1 MAVKAE
7 STGAIDA
14 IWVGDSILSKPRL
27 ECIPLLGA
35 IAARTS
41 RVKLGV
47 ACMATIA
54 QRNPVLL
61 ALQWASLDVLSNGRT
76 WLAACMGYPAS
87 QHPMAAKE
95 LEVMGI
101 ASKERPGRL
110 EEMIQ
115 ALRLLW
121 SDEHASFHGKY
132 YSFDDVNLLPK
143 PAQRPC
149 PIYIAGTPRPAQIG
163 ERGVERSLRRIAR
176 YADGWMSN
184 QIELAM
190 FKDYQGRLREMVT
203 EEGRDPNAF
212 KTVLYYG
219 VSVNRDREQA
229 FREAKTFL
237 DAYYQK
243 DFTREG
249 VEIWTACGP
258 VEHCVDCL
266 RGFIEA
272 GVDHVAIR
280 PIGDDLN
287 QQFVMFLGRT
297 YSRAAGGN
305 RQGRLA
311 PRTSRQE
318 DGIYNRSMKPLFSI
332 SRIKRE
338 SMKSSGFASRALG
351 CAFSKVFNS
360 TPTPSAVGYGGIS
373 RCSVTRS

>member
-1 MAVKAE
+1 MLADMTSGKTTFGLTLSNRALITRGTPPSELIDMAVKAE

-115 ALRLLW
+115 SLRLLW

-149 PIYIAGTPRPAQIG
+149 PIYIAGTPRAAQIG

-190 FKDYQGRLREMVT
+190 FKDYQGRLREMFT

-229 FREAKTFL
+229 FREAKAFL

-249 VEIWTACGP
+249 VEIWTACGS

-266 RGFIEA
+266 RGFIDA

-280 PIGDDLN
+280 PIGADLN
-287 QQFVMFLGRT
+287 QQFVIFLEKLVPALQAVT
-297 YSRAAGGN
+297 DKAA
-305 RQGRLA
+305 
-311 PRTSRQE
+311 
-318 DGIYNRSMKPLFSI
+318 
-332 SRIKRE
+332 
-338 SMKSSGFASRALG
+338 
-351 CAFSKVFNS
+351 
-360 TPTPSAVGYGGIS
+360 
-373 RCSVTRS
+373 

>member
-1 MAVKAE
+1 MLAIMSDKKTTFGLTLSNRALVTLGTQPKDLIDMAVKAE
-7 STGAIDA
+7 NSGAIDA

-35 IAARTS
+35 IAARTT

-61 ALQWASLDVLSNGRT
+61 ALQWASLDVLSAGRT

-101 ASKERPGRL
+101 QSKERPGRL
-110 EEMIQ
+110 KEMLQ
-115 ALRLLW
+115 ALRILW
-121 SDEHASFHGKY
+121 SQEHAAFHGKY

-143 PAQRPC
+143 PIQKPC
-149 PIYIAGTPRPAQIG
+149 PILIAGTPRPTQIG
-163 ERGVERSLRRIAR
+163 ARGVERSLRRIAR
-176 YADGWMSN
+176 LADGWMTN
-184 QIELAM
+184 QIELSM
-190 FKDYQGRLREMVT
+190 FQDYLGRLREMLI
-203 EEGRDPNAF
+203 EEERDPNEF

-219 VSVNRDREQA
+219 TAVNNDRDQA

-249 VEIWTACGP
+249 VEIWNACGP
-258 VEHCVDCL
+258 VEHCIDCV

-272 GVDHVAIR
+272 GVDHVTIR
-280 PIGDDLN
+280 PIGDDLPR
-287 QQFVMFLGRT
+287 QFEIFLEEILPGLN
-297 YSRAAGGN
+297 SAAGH
-305 RQGRLA
+305 
-311 PRTSRQE
+311 
-318 DGIYNRSMKPLFSI
+318 
-332 SRIKRE
+332 
-338 SMKSSGFASRALG
+338 
-351 CAFSKVFNS
+351 KV
-360 TPTPSAVGYGGIS
+360 
-373 RCSVTRS
+373 

>member
-1 MAVKAE
+1 MLAGMAGNKTTFGLTLSNRALVTRGTPPKELIEMAARAE
-7 STGAIDA
+7 NSGAIDA
-14 IWVGDSILSKPRL
+14 VWVGDSILSKPRL

-35 IAARTS
+35 IAAHTS

-61 ALQWASLDVLSNGRT
+61 ALQWASLDVLSGGRT

-95 LEVMGI
+95 LEVMGV

-143 PAQRPC
+143 PAQWPC

-163 ERGVERSLRRIAR
+163 ARGVERSLRRIAR
-176 YADGWMSN
+176 YADGWMTN
-184 QIELAM
+184 QIESAIFQDHL
-190 FKDYQGRLREMVT
+190 GRLRKMLV
-203 EEGRDPNAF
+203 EEGRDPNRF

-219 VSVNRDREQA
+219 VCVNRDREQA

-243 DFTREG
+243 DFTRQG

-258 VEHCVDCL
+258 IEHCVECL
-266 RGFIEA
+266 RGFIDA

-280 PIGDDLN
+280 PIGEDLKE
-287 QQFVMFLGRT
+287 QFRIYLEDLLPALRRVGGG
-297 YSRAAGGN
+297 AA
-305 RQGRLA
+305 
-311 PRTSRQE
+311 
-318 DGIYNRSMKPLFSI
+318 
-332 SRIKRE
+332 
-338 SMKSSGFASRALG
+338 
-351 CAFSKVFNS
+351 
-360 TPTPSAVGYGGIS
+360 
-373 RCSVTRS
+373 

>member
-1 MAVKAE
+1 MLAGMVMNKTTFGLTLSNRALVTRRTPAEELIDMAVQAE
-7 STGAIDA
+7 NTGAIDA
-14 IWVGDSILSKPRL
+14 VWVGDSILSKPRL

-61 ALQWASLDVLSNGRT
+61 ALQWASLDALSNGRT

-115 ALRLLW
+115 ALRVLW

-143 PAQRPC
+143 PAQHPC
-149 PIYIAGTPRPAQIG
+149 PIDIAGTPRPAQIG
-163 ERGVERSLRRIAR
+163 ERGVERSLRRMAR

-190 FKDYQGRLREMVT
+190 FQDYKGRLRQMLL
-203 EEGRDPNAF
+203 EEGRDPTAF

-219 VSVNRDREQA
+219 LSVNSDRDQA
-229 FREAKTFL
+229 FLEAKSFL

-243 DFTREG
+243 DFTRQG

-258 VEHCVDCL
+258 IEHCVECV
-266 RGFIEA
+266 RGFIDA

-280 PIGDDLN
+280 PIGADLN
-287 QQFVMFLGRT
+287 EQFRIYLQEFLPALT
-297 YSRAAGGN
+297 LVAG
-305 RQGRLA
+305 
-311 PRTSRQE
+311 
-318 DGIYNRSMKPLFSI
+318 KPD
-332 SRIKRE
+332 
-338 SMKSSGFASRALG
+338 
-351 CAFSKVFNS
+351 
-360 TPTPSAVGYGGIS
+360 
-373 RCSVTRS
+373 

>member
-1 MAVKAE
+1 MLAGMAEKKTAFGLTLSNRALITRGTPPKELIDMAVAAE
-7 STGAIDA
+7 NTGAIDA
-14 IWVGDSILSKPRL
+14 VWVGDSILSKPRL

-35 IAARTS
+35 IAAHTS

-61 ALQWASLDVLSNGRT
+61 ALQWASLDVLSSGRT

-95 LEVMGI
+95 LEVMGVE
-101 ASKERPGRL
+101 SKERPGRL
-110 EEMIQ
+110 EEMLQ
-115 ALRLLW
+115 ALRALW

-143 PAQRPC
+143 PAQQPC

-176 YADGWMSN
+176 YADGWMTN

-190 FKDYQGRLREMVT
+190 FQEYLDRLRDMLV
-203 EEGRDPNAF
+203 EEGRDPKQF
-212 KTVLYYG
+212 KTALYYG

-229 FREAKTFL
+229 FRQAKAFL

-243 DFTREG
+243 DFTRQG

-258 VEHCVDCL
+258 VEHCAECV
-266 RGFIEA
+266 RGFIDA
-272 GVDHVAIR
+272 GVDHVTIR
-280 PIGDDLN
+280 PIGEDLN
-287 QQFVMFLGRT
+287 EQLR
-297 YSRAAGGN
+297 
-305 RQGRLA
+305 
-311 PRTSRQE
+311 
-318 DGIYNRSMKPLFSI
+318 IYLEEILPVLN
-332 SRIKRE
+332 
-338 SMKSSGFASRALG
+338 
-351 CAFSKVFNS
+351 
-360 TPTPSAVGYGGIS
+360 T
-373 RCSVTRS
+373 

>member
-1 MAVKAE
+1 MLAGLSEKKTSFGLTLSNRALVTRGTPPKELIDMAVEAE
-7 STGAIDA
+7 NSGVIDA
-14 IWVGDSILSKPRL
+14 VWVGDSILSKPRL

-61 ALQWASLDVLSNGRT
+61 ALQWASLDVLSGGRT

-95 LEVMGI
+95 LAVMGVE
-101 ASKERPGRL
+101 SNERPARL

-115 ALRLLW
+115 ALRVLW
-121 SDEHASFHGKY
+121 SDEHASFQGRF
-132 YSFDDVNLLPK
+132 YSFDNVNLLPK
-143 PAQRPC
+143 PAQQPC

-176 YADGWMSN
+176 YADGWMTN

-190 FKDYQGRLREMVT
+190 FKDYLGRLREMLVQ
-203 EEGRDPNAF
+203 EGRDPDAF

-219 VSVNRDREQA
+219 TTVNRDREQA
-229 FREAKTFL
+229 FFEAKGFL

-243 DFTREG
+243 DFTRPG
-249 VEIWTACGP
+249 VEIWNACGP

-266 RGFIEA
+266 RGFIDA

-280 PIGDDLN
+280 PIGADLTE
-287 QQFVMFLGRT
+287 QFRT
-297 YSRAAGGN
+297 YLEEILPALHLAAGK
-305 RQGRLA
+305 A
-311 PRTSRQE
+311 
-318 DGIYNRSMKPLFSI
+318 
-332 SRIKRE
+332 
-338 SMKSSGFASRALG
+338 A
-351 CAFSKVFNS
+351 
-360 TPTPSAVGYGGIS
+360 
-373 RCSVTRS
+373 

>member
-1 MAVKAE
+1 MKTSFGLTLSNRALVTRGTPAEDLIRMAVEAE
-7 STGAIDA
+7 QSGAIDA

-35 IAARTS
+35 IAARTT

-61 ALQWASLDVLSNGRT
+61 ALQWASLDALSGGRS

-95 LEVMGI
+95 LEVMGV
-101 ASKERPGRL
+101 ASKERPGRM

-115 ALRLLW
+115 ALRVLW
-121 SDEHASFHGKY
+121 SSQQASFHGRY

-143 PAQRPC
+143 PAQQPC

-163 ERGVERSLRRIAR
+163 ARGVERALRRIAR

-190 FKDYQGRLREMVT
+190 FREHKERLRDMLI
-203 EEGRDPNAF
+203 EEGRDPDAF
-212 KTVLYYG
+212 RTVLYYG
-219 VSVNRDREQA
+219 VAVNRDRDRA
-229 FREAKTFL
+229 FREAKAFL

-258 VEHCVDCL
+258 VEHCVDCM

-272 GVDHVAIR
+272 GVDHIAIR
-280 PIGDDLN
+280 PIGADLDE
-287 QQFVMFLGRT
+287 QFRVFLSEVLPRAQAAAATAGR
-297 YSRAAGGN
+297 
-305 RQGRLA
+305 
-311 PRTSRQE
+311 
-318 DGIYNRSMKPLFSI
+318 
-332 SRIKRE
+332 
-338 SMKSSGFASRALG
+338 
-351 CAFSKVFNS
+351 
-360 TPTPSAVGYGGIS
+360 
-373 RCSVTRS
+373 

>member
-1 MAVKAE
+1 MLAAMPEKKTTFGITLSNRAVLTQATKPKDLIDMSVKAE
-7 STGAIDA
+7 DTGAIDA

-35 IAARTS
+35 IASHTW

-61 ALQWASLDVLSNGRT
+61 ALQWASLDVLSSGRT

-87 QHPMAAKE
+87 QHPMAAKD
-95 LEVMGI
+95 LEVRGVK
-101 ASKERPGRL
+101 SKERPGRL

-121 SDEHASFHGKY
+121 SDAHATFHGKY
-132 YSFDDVNLLPK
+132 YSFDDVDLLPK
-143 PAQRPC
+143 PAQIPC

-163 ERGVERSLRRIAR
+163 DGGVERSLRRIAR
-176 YADGWMSN
+176 CADGWMTN

-190 FKDYQGRLREMVT
+190 FQEYSARLREMLVQ
-203 EEGRDPNAF
+203 EGRDPSAF

-219 VSVNRDREQA
+219 VSVNNDRDRA

-243 DFTREG
+243 DFTRQG

-258 VEHCVDCL
+258 VEHCVECV

-272 GVDHVAIR
+272 GVDHVTIR
-280 PIGDDLN
+280 PIGDNLEE
-287 QQFVMFLGRT
+287 QFDIFLGKV
-297 YSRAAGGN
+297 
-305 RQGRLA
+305 L
-311 PRTSRQE
+311 P
-318 DGIYNRSMKPLFSI
+318 
-332 SRIKRE
+332 
-338 SMKSSGFASRALG
+338 AL
-351 CAFSKVFNS
+351 
-360 TPTPSAVGYGGIS
+360 
-373 RCSVTRS
+373 TRVVA

>member
-1 MAVKAE
+1 MLAGMAKQKTTFGLTLSNRALVTRGTPPEELIDMAVRAE
-7 STGAIDA
+7 ATGAVDA

-61 ALQWASLDVLSNGRT
+61 ALQWASLDVLSGGRT

-95 LEVMGI
+95 LEVMGV

-132 YSFDDVNLLPK
+132 YSFEDVNLLPK

-149 PIYIAGTPRPAQIG
+149 PIYIAGTPRAAQIG
-163 ERGVERSLRRIAR
+163 EGGVERSLRRMAR

-184 QIELAM
+184 QIELSM
-190 FKDYQGRLREMVT
+190 FRDHQARLRQMVA
-203 EEGRDPNAF
+203 EEGRDPEAF

-219 VSVNRDREQA
+219 VSVNSDREQA

-243 DFTREG
+243 DFTRQG

-258 VEHCVDCL
+258 VQHCVGCVKE
-266 RGFIEA
+266 FIDA

-280 PIGDDLN
+280 PIGEDLN
-287 QQFVMFLGRT
+287 EQFRIYLEEILPALN
-297 YSRAAGGN
+297 AAN
-305 RQGRLA
+305 D
-311 PRTSRQE
+311 S
-318 DGIYNRSMKPLFSI
+318 
-332 SRIKRE
+332 
-338 SMKSSGFASRALG
+338 
-351 CAFSKVFNS
+351 
-360 TPTPSAVGYGGIS
+360 
-373 RCSVTRS
+373 